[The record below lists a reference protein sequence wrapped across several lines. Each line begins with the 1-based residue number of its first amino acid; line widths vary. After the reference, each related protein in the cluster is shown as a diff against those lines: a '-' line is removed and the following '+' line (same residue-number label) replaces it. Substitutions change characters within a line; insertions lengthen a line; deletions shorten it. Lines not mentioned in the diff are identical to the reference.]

1 MLSRVA
7 MAAGVLGLSVATA
20 AAGQARSPFDDL
32 PSLGVH
38 VVGVTTAAARAGVDS
53 SDLHRRVER
62 QLLRAGFR
70 VAGTAEL
77 AERPE
82 TPRLVVNLGFFT
94 TDSSAVY
101 SVLLELLELV
111 HLKRNG
117 FETHAVGWSEQ
128 ALGIAPRGRS
138 GDATR
143 EATAAL
149 VDLFLTRARVATR
162 AVGAGGR
169 E

>member
-1 MLSRVA
+1 MLERIAV
-7 MAAGVLGLSVATA
+7 AAGLLGLGIATTA
-20 AAGQARSPFDDL
+20 PGQARSPFDDL

-38 VVGVTTAAARAGVDS
+38 VLGITVAAARAGVDS
-53 SDLHRRVER
+53 GDLHRRVER

-70 VAGTAEL
+70 VAGAAEL

-143 EATAAL
+143 KATAAL
-149 VDLFLTRARVATR
+149 VDLFLSRARSANR
-162 AVGAGGR
+162 SVGGGGR
-169 E
+169 

>member
-1 MLSRVA
+1 MSKRIAVA
-7 MAAGVLGLSVATA
+7 TGLLGLSVTTA
-20 AAGQARSPFDDL
+20 VAGQARSPFDDL

-38 VVGVTTAAARAGVDS
+38 VVGVTAAAARAGVDS

-70 VAGTAEL
+70 VAGAAEL

-128 ALGIAPRGRS
+128 ALGMAPRGRS

-149 VDLFLTRARVATR
+149 VDLFLSQARAAHRP
-162 AVGAGGR
+162 VGGGGR
-169 E
+169 